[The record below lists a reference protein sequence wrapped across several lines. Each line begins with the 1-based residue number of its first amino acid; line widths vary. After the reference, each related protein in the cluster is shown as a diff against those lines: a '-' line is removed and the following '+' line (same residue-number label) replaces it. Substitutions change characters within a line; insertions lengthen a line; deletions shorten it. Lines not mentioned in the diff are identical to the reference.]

1 MSLRIAAPFVDAF
14 ADAAETDDSGK
25 DYVHIRIQ
33 QRNGKK
39 SLTTIQVRPR
49 RFVFF
54 RGSTRRTEEAYIT
67 YIPDVHSFGVRRGYD
82 CLGSILAL

>member
-1 MSLRIAAPFVDAF
+1 MPDRPFDASFDAATHAPILLLADAF

-39 SLTTIQVRPR
+39 SLTTIQVCNAVP
-49 RFVFF
+49 
-54 RGSTRRTEEAYIT
+54 ACM
-67 YIPDVHSFGVRRGYD
+67 PL
-82 CLGSILAL
+82 CLLNAALSSDYVLVG